1 MSYPWLL
8 LEPLV
13 EVLKMIFTPDST
25 NLDELVKELQIGAR
39 VCIIEELS
47 RHQGQTLIGEIYNI
61 APNGLRDIHL
71 SEVHKSFIY
80 RADDYQVE
88 LSSKDQQQDQF
99 TMRFVKWIET
109 TRGGNREF
117 MHGEVMKVERCST
130 DITNLI
136 LPREPLRNGDFFCP
150 NKDTY
155 RMKYMGQSSA
165 GWLMEVWIKVETLP
179 WRSQEVYVQIQPR
192 NVEDPDAY
200 SVIVTSELSHLNSTV
215 KMGEK
220 LDLYRCEG
228 GLPPQDSL
236 IPGLSLW

>member
-1 MSYPWLL
+1 MSYPWQL

-71 SEVHKSFIY
+71 IEVHKSFIY

-117 MHGEVMKVERCST
+117 M
-130 DITNLI
+130 
-136 LPREPLRNGDFFCP
+136 
-150 NKDTY
+150 
-155 RMKYMGQSSA
+155 
-165 GWLMEVWIKVETLP
+165 
-179 WRSQEVYVQIQPR
+179 QIGR
-192 NVEDPDAY
+192 AHV
-200 SVIVTSELSHLNSTV
+200 
-215 KMGEK
+215 
-220 LDLYRCEG
+220 
-228 GLPPQDSL
+228 
-236 IPGLSLW
+236 